1 MLHALRTITA
11 QQGVAGLWRGSV
23 PAVQRAALVNLGEL
37 STYDAAKRVVLG
49 SGVTGGDN
57 AGAHALASVCSGF
70 CASGARQACA
80 ARPGRA
86 AGTSHGS
93 VAGQH

>member
-1 MLHALRTITA
+1 MLHALRTIAA
-11 QQGVAGLWRGSV
+11 QQGVTGLWRGSV

-37 STYDAAKRVVLG
+37 STYDAAKRAVLR

-70 CASGARQACA
+70 CASGA
-80 ARPGRA
+80 PGGCNA
-86 AGTSHGS
+86 SAGLNAPATG
-93 VAGQH
+93 V